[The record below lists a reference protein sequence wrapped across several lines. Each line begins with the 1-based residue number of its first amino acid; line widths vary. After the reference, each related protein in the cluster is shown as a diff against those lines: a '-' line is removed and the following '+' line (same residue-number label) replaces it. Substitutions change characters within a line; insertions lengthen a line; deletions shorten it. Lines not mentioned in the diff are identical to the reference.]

1 MTAWYSRREP
11 VVQQRYRKRLRF
23 PLKPPQHSR
32 AGESG
37 FDDLECHDPAGLLLL
52 GFIHNP
58 HPARTQKT
66 NHPITANPLW
76 QHERDAG

>member
-1 MTAWYSRREP
+1 
-11 VVQQRYRKRLRF
+11 
-23 PLKPPQHSR
+23 
-32 AGESG
+32 
-37 FDDLECHDPAGLLLL
+37 LLLL